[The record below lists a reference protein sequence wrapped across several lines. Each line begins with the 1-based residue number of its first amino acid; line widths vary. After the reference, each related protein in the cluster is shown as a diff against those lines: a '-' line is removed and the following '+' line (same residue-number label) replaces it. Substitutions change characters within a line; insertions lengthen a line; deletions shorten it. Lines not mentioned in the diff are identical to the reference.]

1 MRQKLKV
8 PISRLFAGLIQIF
21 VTELALREASPS
33 YQRQL
38 EEEEERERL
47 EAAQKER
54 DEQEWLEREARAQQE
69 WAEEQRRREETRQK
83 EIEAQRQIRADWER
97 QKMTEQT
104 AESSQVGK
112 TSFVKDIAS
121 TESDTTGLPP
131 WHHPPLPATAP
142 VPPPVNSFDR
152 PPQERCSFF
161 RKTGTCRY
169 GLSCSRRHDYP
180 QRVESVVEEDGAA
193 EDGDHSCIVLCIPH
207 MFTHPH
213 LPPPDAASGELE
225 DSGALSADEES
236 VLCADYMEFYHDV
249 RDELEARWGRVAALR
264 TCRNRTEH
272 LRGTVYVEFVLGSG
286 ATWDAAEAC
295 AGRWF
300 AGRQLTC
307 MVVRLGGGWREAIC
321 GLHHR
326 RRCPKGDSKCNFLH
340 VFLNPG
346 ETVTDLHHALKLQL
360 GELPPSERG
369 RESTDRQPR
378 NTCGSP
384 FSSSRRSA
392 YRWRSRSRSP
402 RRHRTSDRHRRRSSR
417 SNSTDRSGSRS
428 SSRSRNY
435 QGRRFHRSRSPS
447 NRSRSSGKEH
457 KKQKK
462 RRKVHSHR
470 RRSPS
475 HSIHVSP
482 PSHSNI
488 SPV

>member
-225 DSGALSADEES
+225 DSG
-236 VLCADYMEFYHDV
+236 
-249 RDELEARWGRVAALR
+249 
-264 TCRNRTEH
+264 
-272 LRGTVYVEFVLGSG
+272 
-286 ATWDAAEAC
+286 
-295 AGRWF
+295 
-300 AGRQLTC
+300 
-307 MVVRLGGGWREAIC
+307 
-321 GLHHR
+321 LHHR